1 MTPSNN
7 LFRLRLDIP
16 GHAGEWPTN
25 SQAPP
30 QCVALDD
37 TSQEAYLAFDPVHRA
52 VLRFCVP
59 NTGGEVLG
67 VAAYFVDTAQWAW
80 YPAPQ
85 NLQYP
90 VMANVFAFSPACNCV
105 ISTGAHQI
113 QSTQTGRNLP
123 SPLVNWT
130 FKLQ

>member
-67 VAAYFVDTAQWAW
+67 VAAYFVETAQWA
-80 YPAPQ
+80 
-85 NLQYP
+85 
-90 VMANVFAFSPACNCV
+90 
-105 ISTGAHQI
+105 
-113 QSTQTGRNLP
+113 
-123 SPLVNWT
+123 
-130 FKLQ
+130 